1 MGKFKSQI
9 SLLEQ
14 DFVIDPSMKVKTFIG
29 EDAITAFY
37 RFSV

>member
-14 DFVIDPSMKVKTFIG
+14 EFVIDPSMKVKAFIG
-29 EDAITAFY
+29 EDTITSFY
-37 RFSV
+37 RFSI